1 MNYIYSIIIPHK
13 NSPELLSRCLDSIPN
28 RDDLQVVIVDDN
40 SDENIVDFS
49 NFPGISRKNTTVIFN
64 KESRGAG
71 YARNLGLSKS
81 NSKWFLFADAD
92 DYYIN
97 LNDLLDKYA
106 NVDDIDIVYY
116 NCKGETPDTNRCKAY
131 NAIIDRY
138 LSGDPSVE
146 KQIRFSMWAP
156 WNKLISRRLVETHN
170 LQFEEVMSGNDAKFC
185 LLASYFAKNIDI
197 LSNYYYIS
205 TIQKSSITLRK
216 KTIEERLDAL
226 TRMIRIWKFTKA
238 VGAPIKT
245 YKNNI
250 ISKSIIIDLVRQ
262 YGLREAF
269 VYVLRYIKDS
279 LTIGI
284 YKELNEA

>member
-71 YARNLGLSKS
+71 YARNLGLAEA
-81 NSKWFLFADAD
+81 NSKWLLFADAD

-205 TIQKSSITLRK
+205 TIQKGSITLRK
-216 KTIEERLDAL
+216 KSIEERLDAL
-226 TRMIRIWKFTKA
+226 TRMIRIWKTTKA
-238 VGAPIKT
+238 LGAPNKEF
-245 YKNNI
+245 KKNI
-250 ISKSIIIDLVRQ
+250 IGKSVIVDLVRQ
-262 YGLREAF
+262 YG
-269 VYVLRYIKDS
+269 VYYSLVYFLRYIKDS